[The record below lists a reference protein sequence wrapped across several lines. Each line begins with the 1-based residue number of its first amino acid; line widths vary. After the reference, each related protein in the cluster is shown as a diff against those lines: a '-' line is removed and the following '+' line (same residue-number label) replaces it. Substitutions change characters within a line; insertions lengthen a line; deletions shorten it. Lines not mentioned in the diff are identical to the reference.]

1 MEIKKCILF
10 VRASTLKQEVESQL
24 KETRE
29 YAESLGYNE
38 FVILGGTGKSAYKV
52 TDEYLAL
59 IDEMKETIKKD
70 PEIKAVVCWAMNRL
84 FRNISVADELKNWF
98 VENKI
103 QLEIRE
109 PHIKLLE
116 ADGSLSNSSEMIFY
130 FFSVYNKQQ
139 IDELKKKS
147 IRGKNAKKAM
157 HKYAGG
163 KLPPFGYEIDKD
175 KFVVPNEKE
184 AVIVND
190 IFNLYATGEYS
201 YPQLVK
207 EINERYGTNLQV
219 HSIFNFL
226 KRKSY
231 YDNTVYPPIITEAQF
246 KACADERARCTAKP
260 SVYKHFTFA
269 NRLIKCPKCGKG
281 YTATERKYICHKLNK
296 CSSPTISTANLDGLL
311 WLIASHLESERL
323 LNTSAK
329 DEYLQKKAVLEAKIT
344 SVDNY
349 TRRYEKVR
357 QNLKKALIQG
367 SLDADDYTDG
377 IKKVEAEEK
386 DTLEKVGT
394 WKSQIAE
401 IDKLINEDT
410 LSIKKILEIS
420 DHITSMDEQEMR
432 SIVRRWIK
440 EITFEGSVWTIVTL
454 TRTYKAVY
462 NCYGFPT
469 KWTTIYGHY
478 LAARPL
484 KRDNNGSRFAD
495 IKLKPTDLPITLAF
509 LRGSEIV

>member
-1 MEIKKCILF
+1 MKKKKCLLF
-10 VRASTLKQEVESQL
+10 FRVSTTKQEWESQL
-24 KETRE
+24 KETKL
-29 YAESLGYNE
+29 YAESLGFND
-38 FVILGGTGKSAYKV
+38 FVTVGKAGASAYKV
-52 TDEYLAL
+52 ADEYLAL
-59 IDEMKETIKKD
+59 VDEMKGLIERDNTI
-70 PEIKAVVCWAMNRL
+70 EAVITYHLNRL
-84 FRNISVADELKNWF
+84 CRNDKVAMDIKEFLIKHHTNLY
-98 VENKI
+98 VY
-103 QLEIRE
+103 E
-109 PHIKLLE
+109 PTIKLLND
-116 ADGSLSNSSEMIFY
+116 DGSINTGAELA
-130 FFSVYNKQQ
+130 FSLFATMSRQQ
-139 IDELKKKS
+139 IDELIVKS
-147 IRGKNAKKAM
+147 KRGKNAKKAI

-246 KACADERARCTAKP
+246 KAAEQERKNCTAKP
-260 SVYKHFTFA
+260 SVYKHYTFA

-281 YTATERKYICHKLNK
+281 YTANERRYICHKLNK
-296 CSSPTISTANLDGLL
+296 CGSPTISTANLDGLL
-311 WLIASHLESERL
+311 WLICSHLESERL

-329 DEYLQKKAVLEAKIT
+329 EEYLQKKAVLEAKIA

-349 TRRYEKVR
+349 TRRYEKIR
-357 QNLKKALIQG
+357 QNLKKALMQG

-394 WKSQIAE
+394 WKSQIVE

-420 DHITSMDEQEMR
+420 DRITSSDEEEMR

-440 EITFEGSVWTIVTL
+440 EITFEGDVWCIETL

-469 KWTTIYGHY
+469 KWTTVNGHY
-478 LAARPL
+478 IAARPL

-495 IKLKPTDLPITLAF
+495 IKLKPVELPYTLAW
-509 LRGSEIV
+509 LKGSEIV

>member
-1 MEIKKCILF
+1 MKKKCLLF
-10 VRASTLKQEVESQL
+10 VRTSTNHQETESQL
-24 KETRE
+24 KETKE

-38 FVILGGTGKSAYKV
+38 FVLLEQAGASAYKV
-52 TDEYLAL
+52 SKKYKEL
-59 IDEMKETIKKD
+59 IDDFKNILLNDSTID
-70 PEIKAVVCWAMNRL
+70 GVVVWSINRL
-84 FRNISVADELKNWF
+84 SRNPSKSLEIEEFL
-98 VENKI
+98 VEHKI
-103 QLEIRE
+103 QLHCKIPQLTLLNDDGTENDSAGIIFSIYSKISQQEI
-109 PHIKLLE
+109 K
-116 ADGSLSNSSEMIFY
+116 
-130 FFSVYNKQQ
+130 
-139 IDELKKKS
+139 ELQLKS
-147 IRGKNAKKAM
+147 RRGKARNKSLYKLQ
-157 HKYAGG
+157 GG
-163 KLPPFGYEIDKD
+163 KPPFGYEIDKD

-246 KACADERARCTAKP
+246 KAAEQERKNCTAKP
-260 SVYKHFTFA
+260 SVYKHYTFA

-281 YTATERKYICHKLNK
+281 YTCNERRYICHKLNK
-296 CSSPTISTANLDGLL
+296 CGSPTISTANLDGLL
-311 WLIASHLESERL
+311 WLICSHLESERL

-329 DEYLQKKAVLEAKIT
+329 DEYLQKKAVLEAKIA
-344 SVDNY
+344 SVDNH

-386 DTLEKVGT
+386 DTLEKVGA
-394 WKSQIAE
+394 WKAQIVE

-420 DHITSMDEQEMR
+420 DKITSNDEAEMR
-432 SIVRRWIK
+432 NIVRRWVK
-440 EITFEGSVWTIVTL
+440 AITFDGDVWTIETI
-454 TRTYKAVY
+454 TRTYKAAY

-469 KWTTIYGHY
+469 RWKTVNGNF
-478 LAARPL
+478 LAVRPL
-484 KRDNNGSRFAD
+484 KREKDVCEFQP
-495 IKLKPTDLPITLAF
+495 IKLKPVELPYTLAF
-509 LRGSEIV
+509 LKGSEIV